1 VTGLVPN
8 DGSFSGGESVVINGT
23 GFTGATK
30 VMFRTSAPNGGG
42 QDSTWAFTVVSDTQ
56 ITATTAA
63 DTGFNSLGC
72 TAGVGLGGE
81 DQGVVIVTTP
91 AGSSPSGAGDTFTY
105 HC

>member
-1 VTGLVPN
+1 
-8 DGSFSGGESVVINGT
+8 VVINGT

-30 VMFRTSAPNGGG
+30 VMFRTSDSGG
-42 QDSTWAFTVVSDTQ
+42 QDSSWAFTVVSDTQ

-72 TAGVGLGGE
+72 QVGFPTGAE